1 MTKRYLNQNDIMQQ
15 NIPLDSKWVLEPDVV
30 STHLMNQTLKLYLG
44 TPESITERVSNSK
57 ALIAKANLL
66 VINQRIQFMITT

>member
-1 MTKRYLNQNDIMQQ
+1 MIKRYLNQNDIMQQ

-44 TPESITERVSNSK
+44 TPVSIIERVSNSK

-66 VINQRIQFMITT
+66 VINQRI